1 MHYQYHNA
9 LQSDSDFQN
18 HIKREPNACFI
29 NNFFI
34 EGLQVW
40 KSNIDIQPV
49 VNHYKA
55 VTCMSAYFSKSE
67 DETSEAMKQTGK
79 EALKMNKS
87 DYERMKAIRKA
98 YITKR
103 ECSVQEAVYLIMPE
117 LLLRKIFPRVIFL
130 NSSLP
135 EKFFRIF
142 KKKAEIDELPG
153 DSTDIF

>member
-79 EALKMNKS
+79 EALKVNKS
-87 DYERMKAIRKA
+87 DYERIKAIRKA

-117 LLLRKIFPRVIFL
+117 L
-130 NSSLP
+130 
-135 EKFFRIF
+135 
-142 KKKAEIDELPG
+142 A
-153 DSTDIF
+153 

>member
-9 LQSDSDFQN
+9 LQSDSDFQI

-34 EGLQVW
+34 ERLQVW

-67 DETSEAMKQTGK
+67 DETSEAMK
-79 EALKMNKS
+79 
-87 DYERMKAIRKA
+87 
-98 YITKR
+98 
-103 ECSVQEAVYLIMPE
+103 
-117 LLLRKIFPRVIFL
+117 
-130 NSSLP
+130 
-135 EKFFRIF
+135 
-142 KKKAEIDELPG
+142 
-153 DSTDIF
+153 